1 MWLKHSYNALYN
13 IILYGYPCAIILL
26 GFTLYTCR
34 TNNMKGVNM
43 NIFGY
48 EAEVRN
54 PYIKNRSSLLESI
67 PPKQKQEFVEAAKRA
82 ADEVVSGKR
91 VPPEILK
98 GQKLSLE
105 QTKTILAKYKK
116 ILENMPKK

>member
-1 MWLKHSYNALYN
+1 
-13 IILYGYPCAIILL
+13 
-26 GFTLYTCR
+26 
-34 TNNMKGVNM
+34 M